1 MAQSIETVTAYIE
14 TVEPNWRIA
23 YQQVLDVVSQNLP
36 AGFELT
42 MQYGM
47 PTFVVPLSVFPEG
60 YLNRSD
66 EPLPFISLGATKR
79 QVALYHMGLMEM
91 KPSEVGFKKPIRNK
105 CQQS

>member
-1 MAQSIETVTAYIE
+1 MGQSIETVTAYIE
-14 TVEPNWRIA
+14 TVEPKWRIA

-60 YLNRSD
+60 YLNRGD

-79 QVALYHMGLMEM
+79 QVALYHMGLMGNEAVR
-91 KPSEVGFKKPIRNK
+91 SWFREAYQEQV
-105 CQQS
+105 